1 MSRLTSADTVTTT
14 ESDAFLAASLAGPDG
29 LDASIITV
37 RNSSASAANLQV
49 RCPSLGHP
57 ANVYWDLAPGE
68 SIDLVGKGSR
78 TGSIQSVRWKAAS
91 GTVTGQLI
99 VRGS

>member
-1 MSRLTSADTVTTT
+1 MSRLTFNDSVTTT
-14 ESDAFLAASLAGPDG
+14 LADAFKAASAGGPDG
-29 LDASIITV
+29 PDGSIVTI
-37 RNSSASAANLQV
+37 RNSSASSANLQIN
-49 RCPSLGHP
+49 CPSLGHP
-57 ANVYWDLAPGE
+57 TGVYWELAPGE

-78 TGSIQSVRWKAAS
+78 TGNIQHIVWKAAS